1 MYAFVYSM
9 SKNKN
14 VANSVSRDPDYL
26 LPNERLYHQLINIS
40 TYTPYPKIGTAS
52 VCNVIY
58 KNN

>member
-1 MYAFVYSM
+1 M